1 MYRCQRKTAE
11 SLKWCCKWFHT
22 TEGCK
27 NLNKFKLMHYS
38 IFLLPSIKQFCYEIH
53 YFTPLWSWHP
63 AFHLHIQLG
72 CAPALPST
80 NWSWAELLSYSAME
94 SGGDGHWMKA
104 PEVGIA
110 RLQLI
115 PDPSWKIP
123 PPWHTWPGCCCL
135 VLGQAACACRKKMKS
150 RFGAA
155 L

>member
-1 MYRCQRKTAE
+1 MKFTILLLCE
-11 SLKWCCKWFHT
+11 VDILLSISISSLDV
-22 TEGCK
+22 
-27 NLNKFKLMHYS
+27 
-38 IFLLPSIKQFCYEIH
+38 
-53 YFTPLWSWHP
+53 
-63 AFHLHIQLG
+63 HLHS
-72 CAPALPST
+72 LPPT
-80 NWSWAELLSYSAME
+80 GVELSYSAME
-94 SGGDGHWMKA
+94 SGGDRHWMKA